1 MASLPAYSF
10 TSLEPPAALT
20 DVSAFLPST
29 LLASPIL
36 VGEPSSSSSSYSRK
50 GKERALPF
58 ISEQV
63 ERCIMK
69 SAAPSGRA
77 IPSIPEED
85 EGCRMKFT
93 APSGRALP
101 SISEEDEG
109 CIMKFTAPSV
119 RATKD
124 EDLPSSSYMLGYVD
138 GHPSSSLS
146 TPDHGPKP
154 VEGKVPILTI

>member
-10 TSLEPPAALT
+10 TSRDPPAALT
-20 DVSAFLPST
+20 DVSAFLPRST
-29 LLASPIL
+29 LLASPML
-36 VGEPSSSSSSYSRK
+36 VGESSSSSSTYSRK
-50 GKERALPF
+50 GKERALPS
-58 ISEQV
+58 ISEEV

-69 SAAPSGRA
+69 SA
-77 IPSIPEED
+77 
-85 EGCRMKFT
+85 

-109 CIMKFTAPSV
+109 CMMKFTAPSV

-146 TPDHGPKP
+146 TPDHGPKA
-154 VEGKVPILTI
+154 VDAKVPILTI

>member
-77 IPSIPEED
+77 
-85 EGCRMKFT
+85 
-93 APSGRALP
+93 LP

-119 RATKD
+119 RTTKD
-124 EDLPSSSYMLGYVD
+124 EDLPCSSYMLGYVD
-138 GHPSSSLS
+138 GHPSSPLS
-146 TPDHGPKP
+146 TPDHGPKA
-154 VEGKVPILTI
+154 VDAKVQILTI